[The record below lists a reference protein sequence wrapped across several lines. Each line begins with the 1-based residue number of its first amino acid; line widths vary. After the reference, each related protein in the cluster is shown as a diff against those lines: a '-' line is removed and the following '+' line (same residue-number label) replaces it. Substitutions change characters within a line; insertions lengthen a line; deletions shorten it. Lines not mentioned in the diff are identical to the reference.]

1 MISHRSQL
9 RKRHQGDRNGRGLIH
24 PPHRRRGLCLHPHHK
39 CRHYHPNTLVRTL
52 APLAMHRSWPWSS
65 SNVILGPITKLAGLP
80 LSTASNDTFS
90 SFLSAFFGLSPP
102 FPSPSFGIWHRQ
114 AARGVYPIFVL
125 SPTLLQT
132 LGPGIYTIISI
143 PLPAPFHD
151 FSSITNYPVSFHSS
165 ATTCFPHDFMPG
177 ISLRHYPLASS
188 SCPHF
193 ETEPSEH
200 LFPSACAYRCMRY
213 MHLSH
218 TRVCVRFEAPLDV
231 PSCFHGFWS
240 LLSGP
245 PPVY

>member
-1 MISHRSQL
+1 MVCAFTPTTSAVTTIRTRSCVHLLRLRCIVPGPGAAPTSFWVRSRSLQDCRPVRLRMI
-9 RKRHQGDRNGRGLIH
+9 
-24 PPHRRRGLCLHPHHK
+24 
-39 CRHYHPNTLVRTL
+39 
-52 APLAMHRSWPWSS
+52 PL
-65 SNVILGPITKLAGLP
+65 G
-80 LSTASNDTFS
+80 FS

-213 MHLSH
+213 KYLSH

-231 PSCFHGFWS
+231 PSCFHGFSS